1 MGTKTITITE
11 DAYKK
16 LKVEKLEGE
25 SFSEV
30 INRITDKGRKDLL
43 EFAGAW
49 KDFDVEEIIKE
60 GREKFT
66 KYSNRNDRYC
76 LRRRLSVP
84 RSLIC
89 RLVKIQPS
97 ELNLASGLAGN
108 NREEAKGMIY
118 RTVKLCRCIHST
130 PKKLTVP
137 A

>member
-16 LKVEKLEGE
+16 LKVEKMEGE

-30 INRITDKGRKDLL
+30 INRITDKGRKDLM

-66 KYSNRNDRYC
+66 KDA
-76 LRRRLSVP
+76 
-84 RSLIC
+84 
-89 RLVKIQPS
+89 KILP
-97 ELNLASGLAGN
+97 
-108 NREEAKGMIY
+108 
-118 RTVKLCRCIHST
+118 
-130 PKKLTVP
+130 
-137 A
+137 

>member
-16 LKVEKLEGE
+16 LKVEKMEGE

-30 INRITDKGRKDLL
+30 IGRLTDRSRKDLM

-66 KYSNRNDRYC
+66 KNA
-76 LRRRLSVP
+76 
-84 RSLIC
+84 
-89 RLVKIQPS
+89 KILP
-97 ELNLASGLAGN
+97 
-108 NREEAKGMIY
+108 
-118 RTVKLCRCIHST
+118 
-130 PKKLTVP
+130 
-137 A
+137 

>member
-16 LKVEKLEGE
+16 LKVEKMEGE

-30 INRITDKGRKDLL
+30 INRITDKGRKDLM

-66 KYSNRNDRYC
+66 KNA
-76 LRRRLSVP
+76 
-84 RSLIC
+84 
-89 RLVKIQPS
+89 KILP
-97 ELNLASGLAGN
+97 
-108 NREEAKGMIY
+108 
-118 RTVKLCRCIHST
+118 
-130 PKKLTVP
+130 
-137 A
+137 

>member
-16 LKVEKLEGE
+16 LKVEKMDGE

-30 INRITDKGRKDLL
+30 INRITDKGRKDLM

-66 KYSNRNDRYC
+66 
-76 LRRRLSVP
+76 
-84 RSLIC
+84 
-89 RLVKIQPS
+89 
-97 ELNLASGLAGN
+97 
-108 NREEAKGMIY
+108 
-118 RTVKLCRCIHST
+118 
-130 PKKLTVP
+130 
-137 A
+137 

>member
-30 INRITDKGRKDLL
+30 INRITDKGRKDLM
-43 EFAGAW
+43 EFAGVW

-66 KYSNRNDRYC
+66 KDA
-76 LRRRLSVP
+76 
-84 RSLIC
+84 
-89 RLVKIQPS
+89 KILP
-97 ELNLASGLAGN
+97 
-108 NREEAKGMIY
+108 
-118 RTVKLCRCIHST
+118 
-130 PKKLTVP
+130 
-137 A
+137 

>member
-16 LKVEKLEGE
+16 LKVEKMEGE

-30 INRITDKGRKDLL
+30 IDRLTDRSRKDLM

-66 KYSNRNDRYC
+66 KNA
-76 LRRRLSVP
+76 
-84 RSLIC
+84 
-89 RLVKIQPS
+89 KILP
-97 ELNLASGLAGN
+97 
-108 NREEAKGMIY
+108 
-118 RTVKLCRCIHST
+118 
-130 PKKLTVP
+130 
-137 A
+137 

>member
-16 LKVEKLEGE
+16 LKVEKMEGE

-30 INRITDKGRKDLL
+30 INRITDRGRKDLM

-66 KYSNRNDRYC
+66 KKLEHENSNF
-76 LRRRLSVP
+76 
-84 RSLIC
+84 
-89 RLVKIQPS
+89 
-97 ELNLASGLAGN
+97 
-108 NREEAKGMIY
+108 
-118 RTVKLCRCIHST
+118 
-130 PKKLTVP
+130 
-137 A
+137 